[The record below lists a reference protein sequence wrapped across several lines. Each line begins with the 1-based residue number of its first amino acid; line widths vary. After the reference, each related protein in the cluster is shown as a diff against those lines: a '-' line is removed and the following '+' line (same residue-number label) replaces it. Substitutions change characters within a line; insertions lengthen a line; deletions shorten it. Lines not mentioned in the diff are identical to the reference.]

1 MKTISIP
8 LSNGGFAIIDEQ
20 DAGFVLPHSWYSVKS
35 RQTRY
40 VKTGKNGRLHRMLL
54 GVTDKSQIV
63 DHINGNGLDNRR
75 INLRVV
81 DVAQNVANRQKSR
94 CGNKCPGVYLRDG
107 KWFARITVNYK
118 QHRLGVFEQESDA
131 ISALNA
137 FRVQIGRP
145 VVAISE

>member
-8 LSNGGFAIIDEQ
+8 LSNGDFAIIDEQ
-20 DAGFVLPHSWYSVKS
+20 DAGFVLAHVWYSVKS
-35 RQTRY
+35 RKTRY

-54 GVTDKSQIV
+54 NVTDKSKIV

-94 CGNKCPGVYLRDG
+94 CGNKCPGVYLSNG
-107 KWFARITVNYK
+107 KWLARITVNYK
-118 QHRLGVFEQESDA
+118 QHRLGFFEQESDA

-145 VVAISE
+145 IVVISE